1 MISNNSSDVY
11 FGLVGGMLSAG
22 AQYEFIQLTRDMEGP
37 GQLQQ
42 GTFDY
47 RFSFKNVDL
56 DVDSYYGIA
65 LDVRFEVSAEMIY

>member
-1 MISNNSSDVY
+1 
-11 FGLVGGMLSAG
+11 MLSAG